1 MGHIFRLKYRDM
13 KTGDVKESAV
23 WWIKYHKN
31 GKPYFESAKAKEE
44 TKAKRLLKK
53 REGEIADG
61 RIPGIYFDK
70 TTYKELRDN
79 FLIYRRQEKGAKS
92 EKDARDR
99 TKNLAPFFEGMKAVK
114 ITTPKVREYIKQ
126 RLEEEV
132 ITINHQGRNKRT
144 SSSRSSIRD

>member
-1 MGHIFRLKYRDM
+1 MGHIFRPKYKDK

-31 GKPYFESAKAKEE
+31 GKPYFESAKTTEE
-44 TKAKRLLKK
+44 TKARRLLRK

-92 EKDARDR
+92 EKDAMDR
-99 TKNLAPFFEGMKAVK
+99 VNHLDPFFEGMKAVK
-114 ITTPKVREYIKQ
+114 ITTPKVREYIEQ
-126 RLEEEV
+126 RMKW
-132 ITINHQGRNKRT
+132 TCSK
-144 SSSRSSIRD
+144 